1 LLSANNPFDVDTATD
16 SDEEIIKFPYPDE
29 YGVMG
34 VLPPGA
40 PTSPMLSN
48 LAARKLDESLDKY
61 ALDNGFV
68 YTRYADDIT
77 ISASNLASARLV
89 GKIQRNIIR
98 RIRQSGFKENTKKT
112 GVAGPG
118 SKKTVLSLLVDGC
131 APRLSREMYRRI
143 DRLLYASTK
152 YDLEPTAAHEGFES
166 AYGFYNHSSG
176 LIAFVK
182 DVDRKRWENFSV
194 RFKQIMPP
202 WE

>member
-1 LLSANNPFDVDTATD
+1 MRSRSRLPLRPIRGHENLSLLSANNPFDVDTATD

-152 YDLEPTAAHEGFES
+152 
-166 AYGFYNHSSG
+166 
-176 LIAFVK
+176 
-182 DVDRKRWENFSV
+182 
-194 RFKQIMPP
+194 
-202 WE
+202 